1 MKATP
6 WGRSSC
12 SEGRKA
18 GPLRLREGRLGVDTE
33 ADADAEGG
41 KSVDG
46 PPAADVDKDPMAAEA
61 EDLMVGRAMSSL
73 MPSTVI

>member
-1 MKATP
+1 M
-6 WGRSSC
+6 
-12 SEGRKA
+12 
-18 GPLRLREGRLGVDTE
+18 DTE